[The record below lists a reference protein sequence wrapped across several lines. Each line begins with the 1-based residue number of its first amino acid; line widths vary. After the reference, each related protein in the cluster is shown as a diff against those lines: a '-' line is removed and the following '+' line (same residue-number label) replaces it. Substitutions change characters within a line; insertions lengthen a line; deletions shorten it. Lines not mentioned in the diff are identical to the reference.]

1 MYRLYLR
8 VLVLLFIAPL
18 SGASIAEAL
27 SGYAAAELRLFANEP
42 TFPEQD
48 KSTFS
53 PSVALEPE
61 YLYEWNNGNDRL
73 TVVPFLRVDADD
85 DERTHADLRELNWLH
100 IGSDWDLRLGIGKV
114 FWGVTE
120 SRHLVDIINQTDFVE
135 NVDGEDKLG
144 QPMMNLNLLRD
155 WGSLRLFVL
164 PGFRERT
171 FPGREGR
178 FRSALPVD
186 TSRVVFESSAEQKH
200 TDLALRWSHS
210 VGDWDIGLAHFWGTS
225 RDPRLQVVLDASGQP
240 VLVPHYDIIH
250 QTSLDVQAT
259 KGSWLWKLE
268 AISQEGQEGRF
279 AAMVAGFEYTF
290 YGVMGTGAD
299 LGILSEYLY
308 DGRNEAA
315 PATPFDDD
323 IFVGARLAFNDLNST
338 QLLIGAIVDRDNQ
351 ANLFSVEASRR
362 IGDRWVLE
370 LEARIFDNVSSSDIL
385 FGQRE
390 DDFLQLRLKRFF

>member
-1 MYRLYLR
+1 MYRFYLTAFA
-8 VLVLLFIAPL
+8 LLLLPPF

-27 SGYAAAELRLFANEP
+27 SGYAAAEFRLFTSKPA
-42 TFPEQD
+42 FPEQD
-48 KSTFS
+48 TSTLP
-53 PSVALEPE
+53 PSLALEPE
-61 YLYEWNNGNDRL
+61 YLYEWNDGNDRL
-73 TVVPFLRVDADD
+73 TVVPFLRVDAAD

-100 IGSDWDLRLGIGKV
+100 IGSNWDLRIGLGKV

-135 NVDGEDKLG
+135 NIDGEDKLG
-144 QPMMNLNLLRD
+144 QPMVNLNLLRD

-171 FPGREGR
+171 FSGREGR

-225 RDPRLQVVLDASGQP
+225 RNPRLQIALDASGQP
-240 VLVPHYDIIH
+240 VLSPHYDIIH
-250 QTSLDVQAT
+250 QTSLDLQAT

-268 AISQEGQEGRF
+268 AISKDGKGGRF

-290 YGVMGTGAD
+290 YNVLGTGAD

-308 DGRNEAA
+308 DGRDEQA

-323 IFVGARLAFNDLNST
+323 IFLGARVALNDSDNT
-338 QLLIGAIVDRDNQ
+338 QLLIGAVIDRKNLSK
-351 ANLFSVEASRR
+351 LFSIEANRR
-362 IGDRWVLE
+362 IGDRWVVE
-370 LEARIFDNVSSSDIL
+370 FESRIFANVSFSDIL

-390 DDFLQLRLKRFF
+390 DEFLQLRLKRFF